1 MLYLV
6 QNPKSIKLSKTQIYL
21 LRLVV
26 IVVDFPTAN
35 VIGSFQIDTDQ
46 RSIYAGFTVS
56 NTRGYS
62 AVCLITALDDYS
74 DDIRL

>member
-21 LRLVV
+21 LRLV

-35 VIGSFQIDTDQ
+35 GIIGSFQIDTDQ
-46 RSIYAGFTVS
+46 RSIYTGFTVS